1 MVKACTPPTQL
12 AAAGRGTARPH
23 ERNDLRDD
31 DFAQA
36 LRFWGRPILNP
47 TLWTS
52 GRLSAQNYP
61 RRTSVPWSNV
71 IIRMAG
77 DATQE

>member
-36 LRFWGRPILNP
+36 LR
-47 TLWTS
+47 LWEAPNTEPDVVDI
-52 GRLSAQNYP
+52 GKLEALL
-61 RRTSVPWSNV
+61 
-71 IIRMAG
+71 A
-77 DATQE
+77 E